1 MIYIIQCLC
10 PQRHAIMAV
19 AYDPEELPHDVAMAT
34 FQQQIEEWVSKQ
46 VIDPWCGICH
56 SREWRYERAKSK
68 YKTMDEAGAELS
80 KMETANRAS
89 RRIVDQLKAERN

>member
-19 AYDPEELPHDVAMAT
+19 SYDPEELPHDVAMAT
-34 FQQQIEEWVSKQ
+34 FQSSIEEWVRKE

-56 SREWRYERAKSK
+56 SREWHYEPAKTK
-68 YKTMDEAGAELS
+68 YKTMEEAAVELS
-80 KMETANRAS
+80 KIETANRAS